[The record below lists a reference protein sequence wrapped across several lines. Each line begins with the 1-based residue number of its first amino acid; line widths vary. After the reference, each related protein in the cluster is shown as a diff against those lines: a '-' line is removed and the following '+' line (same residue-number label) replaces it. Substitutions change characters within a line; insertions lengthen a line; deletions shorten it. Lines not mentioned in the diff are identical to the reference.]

1 MIFTLICTDNP
12 GAQELRKS
20 TREAHLAYVAE
31 TGVVRRA
38 GPFLDARGEMN
49 GSLVFIEVADLADA
63 EDWAANDPYARAGL
77 FSSVDIRA
85 WKQTVGD

>member
-1 MIFTLICTDNP
+1 MMFALICTDNP
-12 GAQELRKS
+12 GALELRKS

-31 TGVVRRA
+31 TAVVRRA
-38 GPFLDARGEMN
+38 GPFLDARGEMC
-49 GSLVFIEVADLADA
+49 GSLVFIEVEDLADA
-63 EDWAANDPYARAGL
+63 EDWAANDPYARSGL